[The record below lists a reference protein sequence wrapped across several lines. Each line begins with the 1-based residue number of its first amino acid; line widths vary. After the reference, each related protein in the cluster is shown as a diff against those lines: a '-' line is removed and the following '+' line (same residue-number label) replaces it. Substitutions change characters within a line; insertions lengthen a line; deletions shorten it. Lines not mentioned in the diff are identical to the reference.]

1 MSDDLR
7 AAEAQAG
14 LARIEPS
21 RIEYKS
27 NVESAGYSVEGR
39 EVTTVFSVDCLDSVG
54 DVLPV
59 SAFRTTLQGKAERI
73 PHLWMH
79 DVMSPPIA
87 VIRAFHELKRSD
99 LPADVQAEYPDAT
112 GGVAC
117 TSRFLTTTRA
127 NDIFDGFVQGVPYQA
142 SIGYSVVRSTSH
154 RSKKTTEGK
163 PARVLNEIRLYEVS
177 TTQPNHA
184 AQPATRAWVNK
195 VLAWLEEV
203 KVGARHSSIDMA
215 GLTRIA
221 DELIELGVP
230 ITFIQPTQ
238 AVTPD
243 QPVDTS
249 AVDVLIRDIEVIYG
263 VPT

>member
-7 AAEAQAG
+7 AAEAHAALLSMQ
-14 LARIEPS
+14 PS

-27 NVESAGYSVEGR
+27 NVESAGYSVDGR

-54 DVLPV
+54 DLLPV
-59 SAFRTTLQGKAERI
+59 SAFRTSLQGKAERI

-79 DVMSPPIA
+79 DVMAPPIA
-87 VIRAFHELKRSD
+87 VIRAFHELKRAD
-99 LPADVQAEYPDAT
+99 LPADVQAGYPDAT

-127 NDIFDGFVQGVPYQA
+127 NEIFDGFVQGVPFQA
-142 SIGYSVVRSTSH
+142 SIGYSVVKSTPH
-154 RSKKTTEGK
+154 RSQKTTEGK

-195 VLAWLEEV
+195 VLALLEEI
-203 KVGARHSSIDMA
+203 KLGARHSAVDMSS
-215 GLTRIA
+215 LTHIA
-221 DELIELGVP
+221 EVLMGLGVP
-230 ITFIQPTQ
+230 ITFIQRTADAAPES
-238 AVTPD
+238 
-243 QPVDTS
+243 PVGTS
-249 AVDVLIRDIEVIYG
+249 DVDALLSDIASIYEVAL
-263 VPT
+263 